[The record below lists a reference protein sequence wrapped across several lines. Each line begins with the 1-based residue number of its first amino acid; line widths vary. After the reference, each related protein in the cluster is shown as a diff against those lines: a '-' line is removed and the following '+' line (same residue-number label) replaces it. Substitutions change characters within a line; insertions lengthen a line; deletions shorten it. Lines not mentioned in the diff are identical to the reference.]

1 MEEINNIYEEIE
13 KCNNWTKKIE
23 LISQL
28 KSKIKDE
35 EEIINNKID
44 SLDNL
49 VKVSKKK
56 FNVDTLLEEY
66 NLTKDLDRKIQIY
79 QLLNSYVNK
88 LSNELFQN

>member
-28 KSKIKDE
+28 KIKIKDE
-35 EEIINNKID
+35 EDIIDNKIN

-56 FNVDTLLEEY
+56 INIDTLLEEY